1 MKNLFDIK
9 DNVTVITGGT
19 GVLGRTIAKYLAL
32 NGAKVIIL
40 GRKEDV
46 GQAIVD
52 DIKNDGGQC
61 EFMKTDVMDEACVQ
75 KNCDDIIAN
84 FVRIDTLLN
93 AAGGN
98 MPGATIG
105 PDKTFF
111 DLDASQFSK
120 VLELNLTGTV
130 IPTQIFLKPMVKQ
143 GKGSI
148 INFSSMAAFRPM
160 TRVCGYAAAKAG
172 ISNFTQYMATECA
185 KKFGEGIRVNAI
197 APGFFITEQN
207 RSLLTNPDGTYT
219 QRGQDVIRQ
228 TPFGRMGEPEE
239 LCGTIHYLMSDASK
253 FVTGTV
259 AVVDGDKI
267 SVRDYEEAK
276 ERNVG
281 GRNNLTSDQ
290 TYEISNSTLEQM
302 IKDNIMGKEYEAAGF
317 GVTTDELMDQ
327 LTGEKPHQ
335 WAIQNFGD
343 GNGNVDKQRVND
355 YIQNLSTMPAEYY
368 NQWVE
373 IEKYLK
379 KDRLEQKFNMDIRSR
394 FMGEIFR
401 E

>member
-1 MKNLFDIK
+1 MNNLFDIK
-9 DNVTVITGGT
+9 GYVVAITGGT

-46 GQAIVD
+46 GAEIVA
-52 DIKNDGGQC
+52 DIKKAGGEC
-61 EFMKTDVMDEACVQ
+61 EFLKTDVMNQEVVQ
-75 KNCDDIIAN
+75 QNCDYI
-84 FVRIDTLLN
+84 VEKYGRIDTLLN

-98 MPGATIG
+98 MKGATIT
-105 PDKTFF
+105 PEQTFF
-111 DLDASQFSK
+111 DLEAKQFQT
-120 VLELNLTGTV
+120 VLDLNLTGTV
-130 IPTQIFLKPMVKQ
+130 IPTQVFLRPMVNQ

-172 ISNFTQYMATECA
+172 ISNFTAFMATECA

-239 LCGTIHYLMSDASK
+239 LCGTIHYLMSDAAK

-259 AVVDGDKI
+259 AVVDG
-267 SVRDYEEAK
+267 
-276 ERNVG
+276 
-281 GRNNLTSDQ
+281 
-290 TYEISNSTLEQM
+290 
-302 IKDNIMGKEYEAAGF
+302 GF
-317 GVTTDELMDQ
+317 NCFAM
-327 LTGEKPHQ
+327 
-335 WAIQNFGD
+335 
-343 GNGNVDKQRVND
+343 
-355 YIQNLSTMPAEYY
+355 
-368 NQWVE
+368 
-373 IEKYLK
+373 
-379 KDRLEQKFNMDIRSR
+379 
-394 FMGEIFR
+394 
-401 E
+401 